1 MEAGT
6 VMKQARSRLRRRVAG
21 VLAALLLAG
30 AAFALTGCTAVTAD
44 ATAAGPDPVV
54 KEEVDDTD
62 LHRLT
67 LTPEAVERLGLTT
80 AEVEPDENG
89 TTVPYA
95 ALIYDS
101 RGSTWVYTNP
111 EPDVFVRA
119 AVEVDRI
126 DGATVHLSD
135 GPEPG
140 VRVVTLGAAELFGAE
155 FDTAH

>member
-6 VMKQARSRLRRRVAG
+6 IMSDVRSRFRRGASG
-21 VLAALLLAG
+21 VLATLALAG
-30 AAFALTGCTAVTAD
+30 GAFALTGCAQVTSD
-44 ATAAGPDPVV
+44 GTAAGREPVV
-54 KEEVDDTD
+54 KEEVGNSD

-67 LTPEAVERLGLTT
+67 LTPQAIERLGLTT
-80 AEVEPDENG
+80 AEVEEGRDG

-101 RGSTWVYTNP
+101 RGDTWVYTNP
-111 EPDVFVRA
+111 EPRVFVRA
-119 AVEVDRI
+119 AVGVDRI
-126 DGATVHLSD
+126 EGDTVHLTD

-140 VRVVTLGAAELFGAE
+140 TIVVTLGAAELFGAE